1 MSDYKTRTKNN
12 LDPCFLF
19 GGVIWI
25 KAYLKMQKKEAGCE
39 YISDLKYLDKWI
51 VPAFKKMKWNEYR
64 AEDIKRLMCY
74 LYGE

>member
-1 MSDYKTRTKNN
+1 MSIQNYDYNKIIVSGT
-12 LDPCFLF
+12 
-19 GGVIWI
+19 V
-25 KAYLKMQKKEAGCE
+25 E